1 MQIQCSLA
9 ETSLRMTTHMDEI
22 RVEECRTNGEDGDTA
37 EPWTKVTRED
47 LIIRQQED
55 PVL

>member
-1 MQIQCSLA
+1 
-9 ETSLRMTTHMDEI
+9 MDEI